1 MRLLKNL
8 RWALPRSKKN
18 GGFRKTRPLKCLAL
32 PWEASRAIAQAR
44 FKKTPHTPHH
54 PARQGERKASNAST
68 NTGGHWQSKSR
79 QITHNSASVSSS
91 SSSVRGCVPPLAP
104 PLPAA
109 AVVESLPA
117 AALGEAIPFFGLVDW
132 WSLSVRRAIGAVTTV
147 VVGTSVFLVT
157 SVFLSGNEI
166 GGRPNTRSCAV
177 GRGA

>member
-44 FKKTPHTPHH
+44 FKKTRHTPHH

-79 QITHNSASVSSS
+79 HIKTPRGYAPRGGGTSMDSTSAAPAQQPSRAQRDKRNGPHTTAARAPNIQRGIGCPAGRNMPYMTAQITAQISLNSD
-91 SSSVRGCVPPLAP
+91 CVLIFYFA
-104 PLPAA
+104 
-109 AVVESLPA
+109 
-117 AALGEAIPFFGLVDW
+117 
-132 WSLSVRRAIGAVTTV
+132 
-147 VVGTSVFLVT
+147 
-157 SVFLSGNEI
+157 
-166 GGRPNTRSCAV
+166 
-177 GRGA
+177 